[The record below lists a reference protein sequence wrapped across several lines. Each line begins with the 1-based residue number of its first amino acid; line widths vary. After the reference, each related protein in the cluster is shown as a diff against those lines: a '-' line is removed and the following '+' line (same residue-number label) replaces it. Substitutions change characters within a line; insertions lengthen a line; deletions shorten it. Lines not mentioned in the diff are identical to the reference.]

1 MKREM
6 KIQAGPVRAE
16 AELKYTETAK
26 AVWNALPIRASAS
39 IWGEEI
45 FFEIPVRH
53 PQELGQE
60 TVQAGDLGYWP
71 PGRAFCVF
79 FGPTPAS
86 SGDEIRPASPVT
98 VFGRV
103 AGDPTVFKKVRSGT
117 TVRIERAGGGGR

>member
-16 AELKYTETAK
+16 AELNDTETAK

-60 TVQAGDLGYWP
+60 TVQAGDLGSRP
-71 PGRAFCVF
+71 PGPPFYGFFCPNP
-79 FGPTPAS
+79 PTRGAHVPHPHP
-86 SGDEIRPASPVT
+86 RT
-98 VFGRV
+98 R
-103 AGDPTVFKKVRSGT
+103 
-117 TVRIERAGGGGR
+117 